1 MIQQN
6 NVNFRLEKSPTL
18 PRYLSTTF
26 SFIPSKVHTNMLVLF
41 LNKLLMEQMREGDLD
56 FLMDKCLCINI
67 NDAKIKFYISL
78 IKANDINRKL
88 ISMPFNKN
96 NDIEITAST
105 YDFLQLAARQ
115 QDPDTLVF
123 QRRLIIQGSTELG
136 LEIKNFLDGLDLES
150 SVVFSKIELILKKS
164 LPLFRRLFN

>member
-6 NVNFRLEKSPTL
+6 NVNFRLEKSPIL

-26 SFIPSKVHTNMLVLF
+26 SFIPSKVHTNMLVQF

-78 IKANDINRKL
+78 IKTNDINRKL

-115 QDPDTLVF
+115 QDPDALMF

>member
-6 NVNFRLEKSPTL
+6 NVNFRLEKSPIL

-26 SFIPSKVHTNMLVLF
+26 SFIPSKVHANMLVQF

-78 IKANDINRKL
+78 IKTNDINRKL

-115 QDPDTLVF
+115 QDPDALMF

-136 LEIKNFLDGLDLES
+136 LQIKNFLDGLDLES